1 MIKQAVSNPAIHSK
15 LAINIMQEAKLV
27 ERQGGL
33 SGEHGVLGVF
43 QPLTNGCFSNK
54 MRDLR
59 EITTLTGS
67 GLGDRK
73 LTIMITFK
81 FEQTAL

>member
-1 MIKQAVSNPAIHSK
+1 
-15 LAINIMQEAKLV
+15 MQEAKLV

-43 QPLTNGCFSNK
+43 QAFHLFFNQNLINGCFSNK
-54 MRDLR
+54 MRDLM

-73 LTIMITFK
+73 LTRMITFK